1 MSGFNPS
8 QVAFSAGEWSEAMFG
23 RVDLEGYR
31 KALSYCCNFK
41 PRPQG
46 PGLMRAGSI
55 FGTTWSEADPPR
67 LFEMR
72 ISGSRE
78 DYVAAVGAA
87 KVRLYDRNG
96 LISFHKNLLVN
107 GTFDGGIT
115 GWTSGGN
122 NGDTWLNGTV
132 GLGVQT
138 TPPYYGGL
146 VFQNFTAV
154 VGHTYRI
161 RGRARCD
168 TLYSGAKYLSV
179 YYGAGSVQL
188 YPTKEWMLFDVPI
201 VATGTTFQVRLE
213 TFGLVAGD
221 KSIYVDDVVC
231 YDEGAALISE
241 FTSPFSAEQLAA
253 IQYSSELSKNRLFLV
268 HRQVQPEV
276 LVSPVSGVIDFY
288 AATFAN
294 QPSSWGSANWPGVVE
309 AGFQGRLWV
318 ASTPNDPHVFWA
330 SKSGSPFDFDLGT
343 GTASDG
349 MSLSVTSKG
358 ELEWMQGQRIM
369 LMGSEAA
376 EHVMQSASGLIK
388 TSDFDIQ
395 DGSSFGSAPVQARH
409 IGDQVLFV
417 TSDRRKVRALDYS
430 WEKQAW
436 FSRAITWAAEDII
449 DSDIVELHFS
459 RTPDPVIIAVLA
471 SGELRACTY
480 DRSENI
486 VAWWRVVTAGLVKSA
501 AVARTADGD
510 ELWLS
515 VVRNSQN
522 LIERIP
528 MHEVGV
534 SYVDSAKTGT
544 VSARR
549 VGDNVPV
556 INGLT
561 HLEGQTVRI
570 IVDGALLP
578 DQVVV
583 AGLVV
588 LAEEQFGLP
597 YVVGLTFNAQMKT
610 LPLEG
615 GLQTGSSAS
624 AKRRRTK
631 VRLRLNNS
639 ALPLVNGMRSPERAP
654 ADPMDTGI
662 DLVTGDVDC
671 NLLGWED
678 DGALTIEQDLPFRTE
693 ILAIFGN
700 AQVNEV

>member
-1 MSGFNPS
+1 
-8 QVAFSAGEWSEAMFG
+8 
-23 RVDLEGYR
+23 
-31 KALSYCCNFK
+31 
-41 PRPQG
+41 
-46 PGLMRAGSI
+46 
-55 FGTTWSEADPPR
+55 
-67 LFEMR
+67 
-72 ISGSRE
+72 
-78 DYVAAVGAA
+78 
-87 KVRLYDRNG
+87 
-96 LISFHKNLLVN
+96 
-107 GTFDGGIT
+107 
-115 GWTSGGN
+115 
-122 NGDTWLNGTV
+122 
-132 GLGVQT
+132 
-138 TPPYYGGL
+138 
-146 VFQNFTAV
+146 
-154 VGHTYRI
+154 
-161 RGRARCD
+161 
-168 TLYSGAKYLSV
+168 
-179 YYGAGSVQL
+179 
-188 YPTKEWMLFDVPI
+188 
-201 VATGTTFQVRLE
+201 
-213 TFGLVAGD
+213 
-221 KSIYVDDVVC
+221 
-231 YDEGAALISE
+231 
-241 FTSPFSAEQLAA
+241 
-253 IQYSSELSKNRLFLV
+253 
-268 HRQVQPEV
+268 
-276 LVSPVSGVIDFY
+276 
-288 AATFAN
+288 
-294 QPSSWGSANWPGVVE
+294 
-309 AGFQGRLWV
+309 
-318 ASTPNDPHVFWA
+318 
-330 SKSGSPFDFDLGT
+330 
-343 GTASDG
+343 

-459 RTPDPVIIAVLA
+459 RTPDPIIIAVLA

-486 VAWWRVVTAGLVKSA
+486 VAWWRVVTDGLVKSA

-544 VSARR
+544 VP
-549 VGDNVPV
+549 VGGV
-556 INGLT
+556 ITGLSHLTGLT
-561 HLEGQTVRI
+561 ARI
-570 IVDGALLP
+570 LVDGTLLP
-578 DQVVV
+578 DQVVS
-583 AGLVV
+583 AGTVTV
-588 LAEEQFGLP
+588 DAELATKA
-597 YVVGLTFNAQMKT
+597 YVVGLAFNAQMKT

-639 ALPLVNGMRSPERAP
+639 ALPLVNGNRAPERAP
-654 ADPMDTGI
+654 ADPMDTGT

-693 ILAIFGN
+693 VLAIFGN